1 MMKIKGKNNRGSA
14 PSAVLAGGTGRGGA
28 EQDPSSWESGL
39 VFTGPEKGRLQTRGQ
54 GNESP
59 WDFYEFSSWAF

>member
-1 MMKIKGKNNRGSA
+1 MLWL
-14 PSAVLAGGTGRGGA
+14 LAGQTEGA
-28 EQDPSSWESGL
+28 GSLLLEPGL

-59 WDFYEFSSWAF
+59 WDFYEFSSWSF